1 MISYPQDDCWVVK
14 KGNRYLTVNGWG
26 DWFFSNSGA
35 VFPDKST
42 AKEYSERYGGEPIR
56 TD

>member
-1 MISYPQDDCWVVK
+1 MSYPQDDCWVVK
-14 KGNRYLTVNGWG
+14 KGNKYLTVNGWG